1 MMRMKNVMRTGV
13 VVVVVFLTSI
23 IGMVFSSKAVLATTS
38 ADSTFSQLI
47 REIDCSHTVYS
58 RAVGQVND
66 AECDVFAPKYD
77 YSVIKDNGYPVIY
90 GVYDAVHT
98 VINPMTGVHRLAV
111 ELAGRTFVLGVD
123 PELTVNGNAW
133 VLDLSNWPN
142 THPGDTTLVI
152 ERGKTYLGEIV
163 SSTRAYGSALQINH
177 AVPFTITIPPRI
189 LPSTPPVIPS
199 SPAIPAVSAAATGI
213 KSGKDLANTGA
224 NMWFMVIAA
233 LGMIIIAFILL
244 IRNRRGGSHEP

>member
-1 MMRMKNVMRTGV
+1 MMRMKNIIRTGA
-13 VVVVVFLTSI
+13 VVVVFLTAM
-23 IGMVFSSKAVLATTS
+23 IGVILNSKVALATTS

-47 REIDCSHTVYS
+47 REIDCSHTVYG

-66 AECDVFAPKYD
+66 VECDVFAPKYD
-77 YSVIKDNGYPVIY
+77 HSVIKDNGYPVIY

-98 VINPMTGVHRLAV
+98 VIDPVTGVHKLAIKF
-111 ELAGRTFVLGVD
+111 AGRVFTLGVD
-123 PELTVNGNAW
+123 SELNVSGNAW
-133 VLDLSNWPN
+133 VLDLSNWPK
-142 THPGDTTLVI
+142 THPGDTTLVL
-152 ERGKTYLGEIV
+152 EYGKTYFGEIV
-163 SSTRAYGSALQINH
+163 SSTQAYGSTLQINH

-189 LPSTPPVIPS
+189 LPSTPPVIP
-199 SPAIPAVSAAATGI
+199 PAVPAVSAAAADI
-213 KSGKDLANTGA
+213 KPGKDLANTGA

>member
-1 MMRMKNVMRTGV
+1 MMRMKNVMRTGA
-13 VVVVVFLTSI
+13 VVVVFLTAI
-23 IGMVFSSKAVLATTS
+23 IGVVFNSKAALATTS

-66 AECDVFAPKYD
+66 VECDVFAPKYD
-77 YSVIKDNGYPVIY
+77 HSVIKDNGYPVIY
-90 GVYDAVHT
+90 GAYDAVHT
-98 VINPMTGVHRLAV
+98 VIDPVTGVHQLAV
-111 ELAGRTFVLGVD
+111 EFAGRVFVLGVD

-133 VLDLSNWPN
+133 VLDLSNWLN

-152 ERGKTYLGEIV
+152 ERDKTYLGEIT

-189 LPSTPPVIPS
+189 LSSTPPVIP
-199 SPAIPAVSAAATGI
+199 PAVPDVSAAATGI

>member
-1 MMRMKNVMRTGV
+1 MRTGA
-13 VVVVVFLTSI
+13 VVVVFLTAM
-23 IGMVFSSKAVLATTS
+23 IGVIFSSKAALATTS

-47 REIDCSHTVYS
+47 REIDCSHTAYS

-66 AECDVFAPKYD
+66 VECDVFAPKYD
-77 YSVIKDNGYPVIY
+77 HSVIKDNGYPVIY
-90 GVYDAVHT
+90 GAYDAVHT
-98 VINPMTGVHRLAV
+98 VIDPVTGVHRLAV

-152 ERGKTYLGEIV
+152 ERGKTYLGEIT

-177 AVPFTITIPPRI
+177 AVPFTVTIPPRI
-189 LPSTPPVIPS
+189 LPPTPPVIPS
-199 SPAIPAVSAAATGI
+199 AVPDVSAATTVI

>member
-1 MMRMKNVMRTGV
+1 MIRMKNIMRTGA
-13 VVVVVFLTSI
+13 VVVVFLTAI
-23 IGMVFSSKAVLATTS
+23 IGVVFNSKAALATTS

-77 YSVIKDNGYPVIY
+77 HSVIKDNGYPVIY

-98 VINPMTGVHRLAV
+98 VIDPVTGVHQLAV
-111 ELAGRTFVLGVD
+111 EFAGRVFVLGVD

-152 ERGKTYLGEIV
+152 ERGKTYLGEIA
-163 SSTRAYGSALQINH
+163 SSTQAYGSALQINH
-177 AVPFTITIPPRI
+177 AVPFTVTIPPRI
-189 LPSTPPVIPS
+189 LPPTLPVIPP
-199 SPAIPAVSAAATGI
+199 SPAVPAVSAAAVDI
-213 KSGKDLANTGA
+213 KPGKDLANTGA
-224 NMWFMVIAA
+224 NMWLMVIAA

>member
-1 MMRMKNVMRTGV
+1 MMRMKNIMRTGA
-13 VVVVVFLTSI
+13 VVVVFLTAI
-23 IGMVFSSKAVLATTS
+23 IGVVFNSKAALATTS

-66 AECDVFAPKYD
+66 VECDVFAPKYEH
-77 YSVIKDNGYPVIY
+77 SVIKDNGYPVIY
-90 GVYDAVHT
+90 GAYDAVHT
-98 VINPMTGVHRLAV
+98 VIDPVTGVHQLAV
-111 ELAGRTFVLGVD
+111 EFAGRVFVLGVD

-133 VLDLSNWPN
+133 VLDLSKWPKM
-142 THPGDTTLVI
+142 HPGDTALVL
-152 ERGKTYLGEIV
+152 EYGKTYFGDIT
-163 SSTRAYGSALQINH
+163 SSTQAYGSALQINH

-189 LPSTPPVIPS
+189 LPSTPPVIP
-199 SPAIPAVSAAATGI
+199 PAVPDVSAAATGI
-213 KSGKDLANTGA
+213 KSGKDLANTGV
-224 NMWFMVIAA
+224 NMWFMVITA

>member
-1 MMRMKNVMRTGV
+1 MMRMKNIMRTGA
-13 VVVVVFLTSI
+13 VVVVFLTAI
-23 IGMVFSSKAVLATTS
+23 IGVVFNSKAALATTS

-66 AECDVFAPKYD
+66 VECDVFAPKYD
-77 YSVIKDNGYPVIY
+77 HSVIKDNGYPVIY

-98 VINPMTGVHRLAV
+98 VIDPVTGVHKLAI
-111 ELAGRTFVLGVD
+111 EFAGRVFVLGVD

-152 ERGKTYLGEIV
+152 ERGKTYLGEIT

-189 LPSTPPVIPS
+189 LPSTPPVIP
-199 SPAIPAVSAAATGI
+199 PAVPDVSAAATGI

>member
-1 MMRMKNVMRTGV
+1 MRMKNVMRTGA
-13 VVVVVFLTSI
+13 VVVVFLTAI
-23 IGMVFSSKAVLATTS
+23 IGVVFSSKVALATTS

-47 REIDCSHTVYS
+47 REIDCSHIVYN

-66 AECDVFAPKYD
+66 VECDVFAPKYD
-77 YSVIKDNGYPVIY
+77 HSVIKDNGYPVIY

-98 VINPMTGVHRLAV
+98 VIDPVTGAHQLAV
-111 ELAGRTFVLGVD
+111 EFAGRVFVLGVD

-189 LPSTPPVIPS
+189 LPPTPPVIP
-199 SPAIPAVSAAATGI
+199 PAVPIVSATTTGI

-224 NMWFMVIAA
+224 NVWFMVMAA

-244 IRNRRGGSHEP
+244 ICNRRGGSHEP

>member
-1 MMRMKNVMRTGV
+1 MKKENTMRAGA
-13 VVVVVFLTSI
+13 VVVVFLTAI
-23 IGMVFSSKAVLATTS
+23 IGVVFNSKAALATTS

-58 RAVGQVND
+58 RAVGQVNNV
-66 AECDVFAPKYD
+66 ECDVFAPKYD
-77 YSVIKDNGYPVIY
+77 HSVIKDNGYPVIY

-98 VINPMTGVHRLAV
+98 VIDPVTGAHQLAI
-111 ELAGRTFVLGVD
+111 EFAGRAFVLGVD

-152 ERGKTYLGEIV
+152 ERGKTYLGEIT

-189 LPSTPPVIPS
+189 LPPMPPVIP
-199 SPAIPAVSAAATGI
+199 PAVPIVSAATTGI

-224 NMWFMVIAA
+224 NMWFMVMAA

>member
-1 MMRMKNVMRTGV
+1 M
-13 VVVVVFLTSI
+13 
-23 IGMVFSSKAVLATTS
+23 IGMNNKTRIVAANAVFITTIVGVIFSSEITQAMTS
-38 ADSTFSQLI
+38 AGSTFSQVI
-47 REIDCSHTVYS
+47 RELDCSHTTYS
-58 RAVGQVND
+58 KAVGQVND

-77 YSVIKDNGYPVIY
+77 HSVFKDNGYPVIY

-98 VINPMTGVHRLAV
+98 VIDPVTGVHKLAIKF
-111 ELAGRTFVLGVD
+111 AGHMFTLGVD

-152 ERGKTYLGEIV
+152 ERGKTYLGEIT

-177 AVPFTITIPPRI
+177 AVPFTVTIPPRI
-189 LPSTPPVIPS
+189 LPPIPPVIPS
-199 SPAIPAVSAAATGI
+199 SPAAPGVSAVI
-213 KSGKDLANTGA
+213 KDVKSSKKLANTGV
-224 NMWFMVIAA
+224 NMWFIVIAA
-233 LGMIIIAFILL
+233 SGMIIIAFILL

>member
-1 MMRMKNVMRTGV
+1 M
-13 VVVVVFLTSI
+13 
-23 IGMVFSSKAVLATTS
+23 TS
-38 ADSTFSQLI
+38 AGSTFSQVI
-47 REIDCSHTVYS
+47 RELDCSHTTYS
-58 RAVGQVND
+58 KAVGQVND
-66 AECDVFAPKYD
+66 VECDVFAPKYEH
-77 YSVIKDNGYPVIY
+77 SVIKDNGYPVIY
-90 GVYDAVHT
+90 GAYDAVHT
-98 VINPMTGVHRLAV
+98 VIDPVTGVHQLAV
-111 ELAGRTFVLGVD
+111 EFAGRVFVLGVD
-123 PELTVNGNAW
+123 PELTVNGNDW

-152 ERGKTYLGEIV
+152 ERGKTYLGEIT

-189 LPSTPPVIPS
+189 LPSTPPVIP
-199 SPAIPAVSAAATGI
+199 PAVPDVSAAATGI

>member
-1 MMRMKNVMRTGV
+1 MMRMKNIIRTGA
-13 VVVVVFLTSI
+13 VVVVFLTAM
-23 IGMVFSSKAVLATTS
+23 IGVILNSKVALATTS

-47 REIDCSHTVYS
+47 REIDCSHTVYG

-66 AECDVFAPKYD
+66 VECDVFAPKYD
-77 YSVIKDNGYPVIY
+77 HSVIKDNGYPVIY

-142 THPGDTTLVI
+142 THPGDTTLVL
-152 ERGKTYLGEIV
+152 ERGKTYLGEIT
-163 SSTRAYGSALQINH
+163 SLTQAYGSAQQISH
-177 AVPFTITIPPRI
+177 AVPFTITIPPMI
-189 LPSTPPVIPS
+189 LPPKPPAIPSTPTIPVIPVTVAQVKS
-199 SPAIPAVSAAATGI
+199 S
-213 KSGKDLANTGA
+213 KNLANTGA
-224 NMWFMVIAA
+224 NMWLILVTAS
-233 LGMIIIAFILL
+233 GMIIIAFILL
-244 IRNRRGGSHEP
+244 IRNRRGGGHEP

>member
-1 MMRMKNVMRTGV
+1 M
-13 VVVVVFLTSI
+13 
-23 IGMVFSSKAVLATTS
+23 IGMNNKTRIVAANAVFITTIVGVIFNSEVTQAMTS
-38 ADSTFSQLI
+38 AGSTFSQVI
-47 REIDCSHTVYS
+47 RELDCSHTTYS
-58 RAVGQVND
+58 KAVGQVND

-77 YSVIKDNGYPVIY
+77 HSVIKDNGYPVIY
-90 GVYDAVHT
+90 GVYDEVHT

-152 ERGKTYLGEIV
+152 ERGKTYLGEIT

-189 LPSTPPVIPS
+189 LPSTPPVIP
-199 SPAIPAVSAAATGI
+199 PAVPDVSAAATGI

-233 LGMIIIAFILL
+233 SGMIIIAFILL
-244 IRNRRGGSHEP
+244 IRNRRGGGHEP

>member
-1 MMRMKNVMRTGV
+1 MMRMKNIMRTGAV
-13 VVVVVFLTSI
+13 AVVFLTAI
-23 IGMVFSSKAVLATTS
+23 IGVVFSSKVALATTS

-47 REIDCSHTVYS
+47 REIDCSHIVYN

-66 AECDVFAPKYD
+66 VECDVFAPKYD
-77 YSVIKDNGYPVIY
+77 HSVIKDNGYPVIY

-98 VINPMTGVHRLAV
+98 VIDPVTGAHQLAV
-111 ELAGRTFVLGVD
+111 EFAGRVFVLGVD

-189 LPSTPPVIPS
+189 LPPTPPVIP
-199 SPAIPAVSAAATGI
+199 PAVPIVSATTTGI

-224 NMWFMVIAA
+224 NVWFMVMAA